1 MRGIIAPFQIR
12 SYKVKQFE
20 LTQYEINDDYEQVN
34 VNLSAN
40 FNDHDFQEG
49 NIYFSKLDLMTSIQG
64 ITDNDQKVFDI
75 YLIMQGDFSG
85 DPKEISKEQFI
96 EMLKLNGVSTLMQLS
111 RAYVTS
117 VAALS
122 ILPMTLN
129 FPMINIFELNR
140 QKKNNKD
147 NDNN

>member
-1 MRGIIAPFQIR
+1 
-12 SYKVKQFE
+12 
-20 LTQYEINDDYEQVN
+20 
-34 VNLSAN
+34 
-40 FNDHDFQEG
+40 
-49 NIYFSKLDLMTSIQG
+49 
-64 ITDNDQKVFDI
+64 
-75 YLIMQGDFSG
+75 MQGDFSG